1 MSPPNTTPTRAIL
14 ASEPQPA
21 GHIPGSNWTLSSIL
35 VPTALPPGSLLIEML
50 ASGICHTD
58 LLITSIPAHPSYPL
72 HYPRVAGHEGAGYIR
87 AIGLN
92 VRNKDLVVGDPV
104 LLSYYSCMDCVTC
117 KLGRPN
123 HCPSFGYNVIGQ
135 PDAFKSAD
143 GQTDVAGSFFGQ
155 SSFANLSVVK
165 ESSVVSAKTLIEKP
179 EELKLFAPLGCG
191 LQTGA
196 GSVLK
201 IAKAGKGDSVMVSG
215 LGGVGLAAVMAAK
228 IAGCHEIIGVDIN
241 ASRVGRCEEFGAT
254 TALNTQNLPDLAGS
268 LKQAANDGRGPDIF
282 IDSNILLSPMPK
294 ASGPTGVSAVQQAAY
309 KSLANGG
316 TLVLVGASPDPVQR
330 LDIDVRDMMTRCV
343 KVVGCIMGDSN
354 PEVFIPEL
362 VKYYREG
369 RFPIDRMTTFYKA
382 EDFKTALHDMHSGE
396 TIKAVL
402 EW

>member
-1 MSPPNTTPTRAIL
+1 MSPTTTTPTRAIL
-14 ASEPQPA
+14 ASEPKPQ
-21 GHIPGSNWTLSSIL
+21 GHIPGSNWTIQDIL
-35 VPTALPPGSLLIEML
+35 VPTTLKDGELLIEML

-58 LLITSIPAHPSYPL
+58 LLITSIPRHPHYPIT
-72 HYPRVAGHEGAGYIR
+72 YPRVAGHEGAGYIR
-87 AIGLN
+87 AIGPN

-104 LLSYYSCMDCVTC
+104 LLSYYSCMDCITC

-165 ESSVVSAKTLIEKP
+165 ESSVVSAKNLIEKP

-201 IAKAGKGDSVMVSG
+201 IAKAGEGDSVMVSG
-215 LGGVGLAAVMAAK
+215 LGGVGLAAIMAAK
-228 IAGCHEIIGVDIN
+228 IAGCHEIVGVDIN
-241 ASRVGRCEEFGAT
+241 PSRVGRCEEFGAT
-254 TALNTQNLPDLAGS
+254 KALNTQNLPDLAGS

-282 IDSNILLSPMPK
+282 IDT
-294 ASGPTGVSAVQQAAY
+294 TGVSAVQQAAY

-316 TLVLVGASPDPVQR
+316 TLVLVGASPDPVQK

>member
-1 MSPPNTTPTRAIL
+1 MSPTNTTPTRAIL
-14 ASEPQPA
+14 ASEPEPQA
-21 GHIPGSNWTLSSIL
+21 HIPGSNWTLSSIL
-35 VPTALPPGSLLIEML
+35 VPTTLKAGELLVEMV

-58 LLITSIPAHPSYPL
+58 LLITSIPRHPSYPL
-72 HYPRVAGHEGAGYIR
+72 HYPRVAGHEGAGYIK
-87 AIGLN
+87 AIGPN
-92 VRNKDLVVGDPV
+92 SIKKDLAIGDPV

-143 GQTDVAGSFFGQ
+143 GGGDIAGSFFGQ

-165 ESSVVSAKTLIEKP
+165 ESSVVSAKDLIEKP

-201 IAKAGKGDSVMVSG
+201 IANAGKGDSVMVSG
-215 LGGVGLAAVMAAK
+215 LGGVGLAAIMAAK

-241 ASRVGRCEEFGAT
+241 ASRVKRCEEFGAT
-254 TALNTQNLPDLAGS
+254 KALNTQNLPDLAGS

-282 IDSNILLSPMPK
+282 IDT
-294 ASGPTGVSAVQQAAY
+294 TGVSAVQQAAY

-316 TLVLVGASPDPVQR
+316 TLVLVGASPDPVQK
-330 LDIDVRDMMTRCV
+330 LEIDVRDIMTRCV

>member
-1 MSPPNTTPTRAIL
+1 MSPTNTTPTRAIL
-14 ASEPQPA
+14 ASAPGPQ

-35 VPTALPPGSLLIEML
+35 VPTTLKDGEILVEMV

-58 LLITSIPAHPSYPL
+58 LLITSIPTHPSYPI
-72 HYPRVAGHEGAGYIR
+72 HYPRVAGHEGAGYIK
-87 AIGLN
+87 AVGPS

-104 LLSYYSCMDCVTC
+104 LLSYYSCMQCATC

-123 HCPSFGYNVIGQ
+123 HCPSFGYNIIGQ

-215 LGGVGLAAVMAAK
+215 LGGVGLAAIMAAK
-228 IAGCHEIIGVDIN
+228 IAGCHEIVGVDII

-254 TALNTQNLPDLAGS
+254 KALNTKDSTDLAAS
-268 LKQAANDGRGPDIF
+268 LKEAANDGRGPDIF
-282 IDSNILLSPMPK
+282 IDSTQTPSF
-294 ASGPTGVSAVQQAAY
+294 
-309 KSLANGG
+309 
-316 TLVLVGASPDPVQR
+316 LVVWS
-330 LDIDVRDMMTRCV
+330 
-343 KVVGCIMGDSN
+343 
-354 PEVFIPEL
+354 
-362 VKYYREG
+362 
-369 RFPIDRMTTFYKA
+369 
-382 EDFKTALHDMHSGE
+382 
-396 TIKAVL
+396 
-402 EW
+402 

>member
-1 MSPPNTTPTRAIL
+1 MSPTNTTPTRAIL
-14 ASEPQPA
+14 ASDPDLTD
-21 GHIPGSNWTLSSIL
+21 HTPGSNWSLSNIL
-35 VPTALPPGSLLIEML
+35 VPTTLKDGELLVEMV

-58 LLITSIPAHPSYPL
+58 LLVTSISTKTGYPI
-72 HYPRVAGHEGAGYIR
+72 HYPRVAGHEGAGYIK
-87 AIGLN
+87 AIGPN

-123 HCPSFGYNVIGQ
+123 HCPSFGYNIIGQ

-143 GQTDVAGSFFGQ
+143 GGDDIAGSFFGQ

-165 ESSVVSAKTLIEKP
+165 ESSVVSAKNLIKTP
-179 EELKLFAPLGCG
+179 DELKLFAPLGCG

-201 IAKAGKGDSVMVSG
+201 VAKAGRGDSVMVSG
-215 LGGVGLAAVMAAK
+215 LGGVGLAAIMAAK

-241 ASRVGRCEEFGAT
+241 ASRVGRCEEFDAT
-254 TALNTQNLPDLAGS
+254 KALNTQNLPDLAGS
-268 LKQAANDGRGPDIF
+268 LRQAANDGRGPDIF
-282 IDSNILLSPMPK
+282 IDT
-294 ASGPTGVSAVQQAAY
+294 TGVSAVQQAAY
-309 KSLANGG
+309 KALANGG
-316 TLVLVGASPDPVQR
+316 TLVLVGASPDPVQK
-330 LDIDVRDMMTRCV
+330 LDIDIRDMMTRSV
-343 KVVGCIMGDSN
+343 RVMGCLEGDSN

-369 RFPIDRMTTFYKA
+369 RFPIGKMTTFYKA

>member
-1 MSPPNTTPTRAIL
+1 MSPTTTTPTRAIL
-14 ASEPQPA
+14 ASEPEPQA
-21 GHIPGSNWTLSSIL
+21 HIPGSNWTIENII
-35 VPTALPPGSLLIEML
+35 VPTTLKDGELLVEMV

-58 LLITSIPAHPSYPL
+58 LLITSIPRHPSYPL
-72 HYPRVAGHEGAGYIR
+72 HYPRVAGHEGAGYIK
-87 AIGLN
+87 AIGPN
-92 VRNKDLVVGDPV
+92 VRSKDLAVGDPV
-104 LLSYYSCMDCVTC
+104 LLSYYSCMNCVTC

-135 PDAFKSAD
+135 SDAFKSAD
-143 GQTDVAGSFFGQ
+143 GSDDIAGSFFGQ

-165 ESSVVSAKTLIEKP
+165 ESSVVSAKNLIDTP
-179 EELKLFAPLGCG
+179 SELKLFAPLGCG

-215 LGGVGLAAVMAAK
+215 LGGVGLAAIMAAK

-254 TALNTQNLPDLAGS
+254 KALNTKDSTNLAAS
-268 LKQAANDGRGPDIF
+268 LKEVANDGRGPDIF
-282 IDSNILLSPMPK
+282 IDT
-294 ASGPTGVSAVQQAAY
+294 TGVSAVQRAAY
-309 KSLANGG
+309 AALANGG
-316 TLVLVGASPDPVQR
+316 TLVLVGASPDPVQK
-330 LDIDVRDMMTRCV
+330 LEIDVRDIMTRCV

-354 PEVFIPEL
+354 PGVFIPEL
-362 VKYYREG
+362 VKYHREG
-369 RFPIDRMTTFYKA
+369 RFPIERMTTFYKA
-382 EDFKTALHDMHSGE
+382 EEFKTALHDMHSGE